1 MDSLKIILIIAF
13 LGCSVSLTAQD
24 NIKNNDDPYKENY
37 DLRKNLEKKDEDI
50 KKLEGKLAKIES
62 EKNKADSL
70 LKVEKAGGKSEKRK
84 LQKLKQENNRLRSDL
99 DSCSSNTEKTISRYM
114 QSSQERI
121 QALMQQHSN
130 DSMEIASLKG
140 NLEELQNFRKM
151 WIAYLVTSI
160 NEKWLVKPFS
170 QIDLTELENELKQY
184 EGFLSI
190 DKRIENAY
198 DTLKVL
204 FDDCQIYN
212 QGTHIVNAPYDK
224 GQIDTI
230 AVLVKNLRDNA
241 VDPDKERELSTLYWQ
256 LDNYG
261 ITVEIFQDVIKV
273 VDDEIAK
280 GKKDK
285 GEHNVIGPLV
295 MAVLRK
301 QETDNGYLTA
311 IKEIPWLSEQYDA
324 YVNALKENSV
334 GPNEV
339 RDRIMN
345 LQP

>member
-13 LGCSVSLTAQD
+13 LSCSVSLTAQD
-24 NIKNNDDPYKENY
+24 KIKNNDDPYKEIY
-37 DLRKNLEKKDEDI
+37 DLRKNLEKKDEEI

-62 EKNKADSL
+62 EKNKTDSL
-70 LKVEKAGGKSEKRK
+70 LKVEKAIGKSKEIKSQ
-84 LQKLKQENNRLRSDL
+84 LQKLEQDNNRLRSDL
-99 DSCSSNTEKTISRYM
+99 DSCSSNTEKTIGRYM

-184 EGFLSI
+184 EGFVSI
-190 DKRIENAY
+190 DKRIKNAY

-224 GQIDTI
+224 GKIDTI
-230 AVLVKNLRDNA
+230 AVLIKNLRDNA
-241 VDPDKERELSTLYWQ
+241 VDSDREKELSTLYWQ

-261 ITVEIFQDVIKV
+261 VTVEIFQNVISA
-273 VDDEIAK
+273 VDERIANIK
-280 GKKDK
+280 G
-285 GEHNVIGPLV
+285 GHNVIIPLV
-295 MAVLRK
+295 KAELKK
-301 QETDNGYLTA
+301 QENDNGYITA

-324 YVNALKENSV
+324 YVDALEKNSV
-334 GPNEV
+334 APNDV
-339 RDRIMN
+339 QNRIMS